1 MSATQRLKD
10 LQELGVDSKML
21 IRELGNYQERN
32 EQICF
37 LLTLIKNEYEQNMP
51 DDCMSYVP
59 HLEGIVSLLDAQ
71 RFIMRNFQR
80 YIESGDMKELQDLE
94 C

>member
-1 MSATQRLKD
+1 MHS
-10 LQELGVDSKML
+10 
-21 IRELGNYQERN
+21 
-32 EQICF
+32 F
-37 LLTLIKNEYEQNMP
+37 
-51 DDCMSYVP
+51 SYVP
-59 HLEGIVSLLDAQ
+59 HLEGIVTLLDAQ

>member
-1 MSATQRLKD
+1 
-10 LQELGVDSKML
+10 
-21 IRELGNYQERN
+21 
-32 EQICF
+32 
-37 LLTLIKNEYEQNMP
+37 MP

-80 YIESGDMKELQDLE
+80 YIESGDIKELQDLE